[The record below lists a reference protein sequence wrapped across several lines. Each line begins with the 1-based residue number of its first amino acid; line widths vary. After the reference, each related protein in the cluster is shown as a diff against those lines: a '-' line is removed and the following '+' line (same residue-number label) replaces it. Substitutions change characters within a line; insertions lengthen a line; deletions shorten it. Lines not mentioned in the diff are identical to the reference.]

1 MMNMI
6 RHVSIVAVL
15 LVLFAQVAVFQT
27 ASSGDS
33 ETIPI
38 HTELYEVLVY
48 QSEDT
53 GTISVGDSYKV
64 DFKAVLVN
72 STHYKLKVTSA
83 KVSVENQEDW
93 KKIFNRALWT
103 PEEIES
109 YLKAAYNEP
118 ENYPLQPIKWSDYLP
133 RPLGLVKMSEDGT
146 SYLGDLYTDEECPFL
161 RSLLYFTPLVM
172 AYNTLETSSSKVHRI
187 PASVY
192 VVFSM
197 LAYTDPFLISGYVDS
212 IRDYNAE
219 FLGIQVYNGVP
230 LEVYRF
236 TERTSTENI
245 TWRLATISPGVSFG
259 YMPISFNMSSTF
271 HYTNP
276 EEKYDI
282 FIKGYSTLDL
292 KAFLGNPDIAV
303 YKIYTGEKGPD
314 YIIVYSWGSPVS
326 LDYIK
331 ANNTI
336 SLKFKGKD
344 TSALIGLISNGENSL
359 IDPDVYHI
367 YPENAEYGYDDK
379 YLNNGG
385 MIHEGIAVN
394 GVHSFNIPVQSSGTV
409 KIAQLDLSKNTL
421 DLTKLTFTSNPSYTT
436 GTSSHETKTGTSTN
450 TKTPATGGGAST
462 QTTSTQESTSQT
474 QSSSKSMENEGTNT
488 GSSGGNSTTTVLIL
502 IIVIAIGY
510 WLYKRRA

>member
-1 MMNMI
+1 MTNVRYI
-6 RHVSIVAVL
+6 SLIAVL
-15 LVLFAQVAVFQT
+15 LVLLAQVAVFQT
-27 ASSGDS
+27 ASSGNS
-33 ETIPI
+33 KTIPI

-48 QSEDT
+48 QSGNT
-53 GTISVGDSYKV
+53 GMISVGDSYKV
-64 DFKAVLVN
+64 DFKATLVN
-72 STHYKLKVTSA
+72 STHYKLKVTNA
-83 KVSVENQEDW
+83 KVDIKNQEDW
-93 KKIFNRALWT
+93 KKMFNRALWT
-103 PEEIES
+103 PEEIEN
-109 YLKAAYNEP
+109 YLKAAYAEP
-118 ENYPLQPIKWSDYLP
+118 ENYPLQPINWSDYLP

-212 IRDYNAE
+212 IRDYNTE

-236 TERTSTENI
+236 TERTNTENL

-276 EEKYDI
+276 EEKYNI

-292 KAFLGNPDIAV
+292 KAFLGNPDTAV
-303 YKIYTGEKGPD
+303 YQVYSNGKGPD
-314 YIIVYSWGSPVS
+314 YIIVYSWGSPVN
-326 LDYIK
+326 LNYIK

-336 SLKFKGKD
+336 SLEFKGKAA
-344 TSALIGLISNGENSL
+344 SALIGLITNGENSL
-359 IDPDVYHI
+359 IDPDLYHI
-367 YPENAEYGYDDK
+367 YPEDAEYGYNYK
-379 YLNNGG
+379 SLNNGE
-385 MIHEGIAVN
+385 MMHEGIAVN
-394 GVHSFNIPVQSSGTV
+394 GVHSFNIPIQSSGTV
-409 KIAQLDLSKNTL
+409 KITHLDLSKNTL

-436 GTSSHETKTGTSTN
+436 GTPSHETRTGTS
-450 TKTPATGGGAST
+450 TKTPATSGEAST
-462 QTTSTQESTSQT
+462 QTTPTQEGTSQT
-474 QSSSKSMENEGTNT
+474 HSTSESMENGETNA
-488 GSSGGNSTTTVLIL
+488 GSSGGSNATTFIVL
-502 IIVIAIGY
+502 IIVIAVGY

>member
-1 MMNMI
+1 MMNM
-6 RHVSIVAVL
+6 RHVSLVAVL
-15 LVLFAQVAVFQT
+15 LVLLAQVAVLQT
-27 ASSGDS
+27 ASSGNS

-48 QSEDT
+48 QNEKGS
-53 GTISVGDSYKV
+53 TISVGDSYKV

-72 STHYKLKVTSA
+72 STHYKLKVTNA

-93 KKIFNRALWT
+93 KKIFNRALWS

-118 ENYPLQPIKWSDYLP
+118 ENYPLQPINWSDYLP
-133 RPLGLVKMSEDGT
+133 RPLGLVKMSGDET

-276 EEKYDI
+276 EGKYDI

-314 YIIVYSWGSPVS
+314 YIIVYSWGSPVN
-326 LDYIK
+326 LNYIK

-336 SLKFKGKD
+336 SLEFKGKA
-344 TSALIGLISNGENSL
+344 TSALIGLISNGEDSL
-359 IDPDVYHI
+359 IDPDLYTI
-367 YPENAEYGYDDK
+367 YPEDAEYGYNDM

-385 MIHEGIAVN
+385 MIHEGIAIN
-394 GVHSFNIPVQSSGTV
+394 GVHRFNIPIQSSETV
-409 KIAQLDLSKNTL
+409 KIAQLDLSQNTL
-421 DLTKLTFTSNPSYTT
+421 DPTKLTFTSNHSYTT
-436 GTSSHETKTGTSTN
+436 GTHSQETKTGTSTN
-450 TKTPATGGGAST
+450 TKTPATGSEESA
-462 QTTSTQESTSQT
+462 QTTSMQEGASQT
-474 QSSSKSMENEGTNT
+474 QGSSESMGSEKTNT
-488 GSSGGNSTTTVLIL
+488 GSSGGNSTTIVVIL
-502 IIVIAIGY
+502 LVIIAIGY